1 MGLLDVLNGMQN
13 GPRGQPQPSTPGS
26 GGMSKTT
33 MALLAFLAYKAFKG
47 MNPQQPAQAGVP
59 SPNPGQRPEPQETG
73 GLAGVL
79 RTIFGGGS
87 VPGPVLSRGVGNT
100 VQDLERRGHGEIARS
115 WVDRGPNRP
124 IAPDKVAAALGD
136 DAIRDLTER
145 TGMDREELLEAL
157 SEHLPRVIDHL
168 TPDGRLPT
176 EQEASRFA

>member
-13 GPRGQPQPSTPGS
+13 GPRGQPQPAAPGS

-47 MNPQQPAQAGVP
+47 LNQPNSPRRRACLRPRRP
-59 SPNPGQRPEPQETG
+59 SREPQEPG

-100 VQDLERRGHGEIARS
+100 VQDFERSGHGEIARS

-124 IAPDKVAAALGD
+124 ITPEKLEAALGED
-136 DAIRDLTER
+136 GIRDLMQQ
-145 TGMDREELLEAL
+145 TGMERDELLATL

-168 TPDGRLPT
+168 TPEGRLPT
-176 EQEASRFA
+176 EQEASRLV

>member
-13 GPRGQPQPSTPGS
+13 GPRGQTQPAAPGS

-33 MALLAFLAYKAFKG
+33 MALLAFLAYKAYKG
-47 MNPQQPAQAGVP
+47 LNQPQPAQAGIP
-59 SPNPGQRPEPQETG
+59 SPNTSREPQEPG

-100 VQDLERRGHGEIARS
+100 VQDIERSGHGEIARS
-115 WVDRGPNRP
+115 WVGRGQNRP
-124 IAPDKVAAALGD
+124 IAPEKLEAALGED
-136 DAIRDLTER
+136 GIRDLMQQ
-145 TGMDREELLEAL
+145 TGMERDELLATL

-168 TPDGRLPT
+168 TPEGRLPT
-176 EQEASRFA
+176 EQEASRLS

>member
-13 GPRGQPQPSTPGS
+13 GPRGQPQPAAPGS

-33 MALLAFLAYKAFKG
+33 MALLAFLAYKAYKG
-47 MNPQQPAQAGVP
+47 LNQPQPAQAGVP
-59 SPNPGQRPEPQETG
+59 SPNPGGEPPEPG

-100 VQDLERRGHGEIARS
+100 VQDIERSGHGEIARS
-115 WVDRGPNRP
+115 WVGRGQNRP
-124 IAPDKVAAALGD
+124 IAPEKLEAALGED
-136 DAIRDLTER
+136 GIRDLMQQ
-145 TGMDREELLEAL
+145 TGMERDELLATL

-168 TPDGRLPT
+168 TPEGRLPT
-176 EQEASRFA
+176 EQEASRLA

>member
-13 GPRGQPQPSTPGS
+13 GPRGQPQPAAPGS

-33 MALLAFLAYKAFKG
+33 MALLAFLAYKAYKG
-47 MNPQQPAQAGVP
+47 LNQPQPAQAGVP
-59 SPNPGQRPEPQETG
+59 SPNPGGEPQEPG

-100 VQDLERRGHGEIARS
+100 VQDIERSGHGEIARS
-115 WVDRGPNRP
+115 WVGRGQNRP
-124 IAPDKVAAALGD
+124 IAPEKLEAALGED
-136 DAIRDLTER
+136 GIRDLMQQ
-145 TGMDREELLEAL
+145 TGMERDELLATL

-168 TPDGRLPT
+168 TPEGRLPT
-176 EQEASRFA
+176 EQEATRLA

>member
-13 GPRGQPQPSTPGS
+13 GPRGQPQPAAPGS

-33 MALLAFLAYKAFKG
+33 MALLAFLAYKAYKG
-47 MNPQQPAQAGVP
+47 LNQPQPAQAGVP
-59 SPNPGQRPEPQETG
+59 PPNPGRELQEPG

-100 VQDLERRGHGEIARS
+100 VQDIERSGHGEIARS
-115 WVDRGPNRP
+115 WVGRGQNRP
-124 IAPDKVAAALGD
+124 ISPEKLEAALGED
-136 DAIRDLTER
+136 GIRDLMQQ
-145 TGMDREELLEAL
+145 TGMERDELLATL

-168 TPDGRLPT
+168 TPEGRLPT
-176 EQEASRFA
+176 EQEASRLA